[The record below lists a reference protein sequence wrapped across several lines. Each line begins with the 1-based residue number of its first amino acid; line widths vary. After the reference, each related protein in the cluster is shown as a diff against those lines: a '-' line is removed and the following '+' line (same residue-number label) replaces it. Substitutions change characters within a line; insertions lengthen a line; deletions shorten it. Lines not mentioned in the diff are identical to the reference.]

1 MPKNN
6 TVLIEGPVG
15 VHVGSIVRKTMDSE
29 LNKTIEEK
37 IRTSN
42 RQSIVNAVVS
52 CSAVGKPMVM
62 EVYNVHQLS
71 LQSPAK

>member
-37 IRTSN
+37 FVHR
-42 RQSIVNAVVS
+42 IVKA
-52 CSAVGKPMVM
+52 
-62 EVYNVHQLS
+62 
-71 LQSPAK
+71 